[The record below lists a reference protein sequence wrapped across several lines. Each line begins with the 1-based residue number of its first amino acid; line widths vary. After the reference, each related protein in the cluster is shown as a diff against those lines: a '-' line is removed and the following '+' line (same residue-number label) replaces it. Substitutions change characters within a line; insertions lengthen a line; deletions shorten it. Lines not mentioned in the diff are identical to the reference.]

1 MRLFPYCWR
10 TGVALLLAS
19 VSVMLVVL
27 GGGPATAGGPQPPPS
42 RPTEPSTGPCPLG
55 KAPRDMEIGEF
66 KDFVAKHESPHGL
79 AGDPHVYV
87 DTKGHPT
94 VGIGF
99 NLDRA
104 DARARLAAVGANYD
118 DVRAGRVNLTQV
130 QITILFEQTIAE
142 ATTDAYALVPN
153 FDLLSTARQ
162 AVLIDMIFNLGRT
175 GVAQF
180 QNMLAALN
188 RGDYET
194 AASEMENSAWKQQTG
209 TRATQD
215 VTLMRRGLMCD
226 PLPPGVIPV
235 IPPVSSDIPGYVHP
249 GGTGYPGGVITF
261 QPSNGDGTGDGGTD
275 TMRCN
280 FRKIEVFYN
289 NHWITVLDIYC

>member
-1 MRLFPYCWR
+1 
-10 TGVALLLAS
+10 
-19 VSVMLVVL
+19 
-27 GGGPATAGGPQPPPS
+27 
-42 RPTEPSTGPCPLG
+42 
-55 KAPRDMEIGEF
+55 MEISEF
-66 KDFVAKHESPHGL
+66 KEFVARHESPHGL

-104 DARARLAAVGANYD
+104 DARTRLTAVGADYD
-118 DVRAGRVNLTQV
+118 DVRAGRVDLTQV

-142 ATTDAYALVPN
+142 ATSDAYSLFPN
-153 FDLLSTARQ
+153 FDQLSTARQ
-162 AVLIDMIFNLGRT
+162 AVLIDMIFNLGRA

-188 RGDYET
+188 RWDYET
-194 AASEMENSAWKQQTG
+194 AASEMEKSAWKQQTG

-215 VTLMRRGLMCD
+215 ITLMRRGLMCD
-226 PLPPGVIPV
+226 PLPPGTIPV
-235 IPPVSSDIPGYVHP
+235 IPPVSSDIPGYTHP
-249 GGTGYPGGVITF
+249 GGTGYPSGVTTF
-261 QPSNGDGTGDGGTD
+261 QPWGGDGDGTGDGGTGA
-275 TMRCN
+275 MRCN
-280 FRKIEVFYN
+280 FTKIDVFYD

>member
-1 MRLFPYCWR
+1 
-10 TGVALLLAS
+10 
-19 VSVMLVVL
+19 MLVVL

-180 QNMLAALN
+180 QDMLAALN

-194 AASEMENSAWKQQTG
+194 AASEMENSAWKQQMG

-215 VTLMRRGLMCD
+215 VTLMDRGIVCD
-226 PLPPGVIPV
+226 PLAPQSIPPMP
-235 IPPVSSDIPGYVHP
+235 PPVSPDIPGIPATRP
-249 GGTGYPGGVITF
+249 GYTPYPGGVETY
-261 QPSNGDGTGDGGTD
+261 QPGWGGSPGGGSAL
-275 TMRCN
+275 CSIS
-280 FRKIEVFYN
+280 KIEVYYQES
-289 NHWITVLDIYC
+289 WIGVIFIDC

>member
-1 MRLFPYCWR
+1 M
-10 TGVALLLAS
+10 VLLLVG
-19 VSVMLVVL
+19 VSVMFVAAVVV
-27 GGGPATAGGPQPPPS
+27 GPDPATADGPQRPPT
-42 RPTEPSTGPCPLG
+42 RPTEPSAGPCPIG
-55 KAPRDMEIGEF
+55 KAPRDMEISEF
-66 KDFVAKHESPHGL
+66 KDFVAKHESPRGL

-118 DVRAGRVNLTQV
+118 DVRAGRVDLTQV

-142 ATTDAYALVPN
+142 ATSDAYTLLVN
-153 FDLLSTARQ
+153 FDQLSTARQ
-162 AVLIDMIFNLGRT
+162 AVVIDMIFNLGRA

-180 QNMLAALN
+180 HNMLAALD

-209 TRATQD
+209 TRASQD
-215 VTLMRRGLMCD
+215 VTLMRRGMMCD
-226 PLPPGVIPV
+226 PLPPGVVPV
-235 IPPVSSDIPGYVHP
+235 IPPVSSDIPGYAHH
-249 GGTGYPGGVITF
+249 GGTGYPGGVTTF
-261 QPSNGDGTGDGGTD
+261 QPSNGTGTADGGTGVL
-275 TMRCN
+275 RCN
-280 FRKIEVFYN
+280 FKKIDVFYN
-289 NHWITVLDIYC
+289 DHWITVLDIYC